1 MERKWFLHLLII
13 LLFFPSYIICVKS
26 WDMTKSSTEVSST
39 KLFISKVTLDNET
52 ISTYKQNDKYYIEIG
67 SSSIEIT
74 SFTGIDSFVKWDN
87 KYYICTKG
95 VDKPPIMKY
104 DGSSLTN
111 LGLPFGIDQYSKW
124 VAKCYYRP
132 KAQQSKTSNAI
143 IVAFLQTKWFY
154 WYKAYKG
161 EWGNQINRVEDFIM
175 DVIIEE
181 T

>member
-1 MERKWFLHLLII
+1 
-13 LLFFPSYIICVKS
+13 
-26 WDMTKSSTEVSST
+26 MTKSSTEVSST
-39 KLFISKVTLDNET
+39 KLFISKVTLDTET

-111 LGLPFGIDQYSKW
+111 LGLPNGLNDYSKW

-132 KAQQSKTSNAI
+132 KAQQNKTSNAI

-161 EWGNQINRVEDFIM
+161 EWANRINCVEDFIM

-181 T
+181 TYHSEENGFYYTYFYYFYR